1 MQGLCCGRSDVR
13 WKSDAAAALHFETT
27 TGAFLETDA
36 SLSAAEYLITPHD
49 GRLER
54 CVYVCLDAPGM
65 GKTMTV
71 RQAAVSK
78 RCLHVLLQ
86 CGTGIMTSTV
96 NKIPQLLQELA
107 IEGDG
112 KLDGVVA
119 RTTVVKAW
127 KAAMAK
133 VFQKT
138 AHHLAEKPN
147 KQIGLLEAN
156 GVDWK
161 LFKDSSDIDACVNE
175 AKSELEHHMR
185 EHWSGEQCFVLHID
199 EIQALIHTPVKP
211 VGLCT
216 PKEWIEHMYVW
227 FIQALHEVY
236 SSDCYKLCLTG
247 ISGKENNAIRLDS
260 GIKRWPAP
268 PLPYFSQSLTKQLLN
283 KLLFFDDPSVC
294 DQLAAGSQGCP
305 RAVQYVLLVIK
316 RQTSHWEV
324 EPLLKQARGVWLG
337 AAHHSYLAG
346 TDANVSV
353 VHEALL
359 ATLFPEHANAQAHTA
374 DGVACALFAS
384 GVKDSWMEASRCGV
398 IRIRQE
404 EEGVVIFPPYPFL
417 EAYLRRFS
425 TRLLLPQDCATL
437 VQEAHV
443 LAAAQGSKGRGK
455 IFEFAVALEL
465 CLPTSPLVRATSPLV
480 RATAGAIEK
489 QGGPRLLPYH
499 SPMCIRG
506 FQSTSESVA
515 AFDAGGDIR
524 MHNVHVVLDS
534 DTTGEGRPCDVGLP
548 LLYHDDKTRCELVML
563 DVKTSNPEETGA
575 RAYLRFGFDASSV
588 TPTRQTGLLVVSDEL
603 LEECVLN
610 LRAALYA
617 EEFPVEDD
625 LAWYERLFHDKETR
639 RTLFRHQA
647 ERFRAAE
654 AKETPG
660 SDELRPALPLQT
672 RVVTIFNKDK
682 LSIDL
687 HLSAANPT
695 MAHVY
700 VKLLET
706 RLPASW
712 GIDIRR
718 CELYPLRTDASRE
731 WDYEEQIKQAV
742 LSLDDTLASMFPEPI
757 APVFVLC

>member
-1 MQGLCCGRSDVR
+1 MQGLCCGRPDVR
-13 WKSDAAAALHFETT
+13 WKSDSAAALHFETT

-49 GRLER
+49 GGLGG

-86 CGTGIMTSTV
+86 CGTGIMASTV

-107 IEGDG
+107 IEESG

-119 RTTVVKAW
+119 RITVVKAW

-133 VFQKT
+133 VLQMA

-175 AKSELEHHMR
+175 AKSVLEHHMS

-211 VGLCT
+211 VGPYT

-227 FIQALHEVY
+227 FIQALHEVC
-236 SSDCYKLCLTG
+236 SSDRYKLCLTG
-247 ISGKENNAIRLDS
+247 ISGKENDAIRLDS
-260 GIKRWPAP
+260 GIKRWAAP
-268 PLPYFSQSLTKQLLN
+268 PLPHFSQSLTKQLLE
-283 KLLFFDDPSVC
+283 KLLHFDDPSVC
-294 DQLAAGSQGCP
+294 DQLAAGCHGCP

-324 EPLLKQARGVWLG
+324 ESLLKQARGVWMG

-346 TDANVSV
+346 TDANASV
-353 VHEALL
+353 AHEALL
-359 ATLFPEHANAQAHTA
+359 VTLFPEHANAQAHTA

-417 EAYLRRFS
+417 EAYLRRFA
-425 TRLLLPQDCATL
+425 TKLLLPQDCVTL
-437 VQEAHV
+437 AQKTHV
-443 LAAAQGSKGRGK
+443 FAAAQGSKGRGK

-465 CLPTSPLVRATSPLV
+465 CQPTSPLARAI
-480 RATAGAIEK
+480 AAAIEK
-489 QGGPRLLPYH
+489 EGGPHLLPYP
-499 SPMCIRG
+499 SIMSIRG

-515 AFDAGGDIR
+515 AVDAGGDIR
-524 MHNVHVVLDS
+524 MHNVHMVLDS
-534 DTTGEGRPCDVGLP
+534 DTSDKARPCDVGLP
-548 LLYHDDKTRCELVML
+548 LLHHDDKAHCELVMVE
-563 DVKTSNPEETGA
+563 VKTSNPEETGA
-575 RAYLRFGFDASSV
+575 GAYLQFGFDAPSV

-625 LAWYERLFHDKETR
+625 QPGMNGYFMTR
-639 RTLFRHQA
+639 
-647 ERFRAAE
+647 
-654 AKETPG
+654 KP
-660 SDELRPALPLQT
+660 
-672 RVVTIFNKDK
+672 VVPC
-682 LSIDL
+682 
-687 HLSAANPT
+687 SA
-695 MAHVY
+695 
-700 VKLLET
+700 
-706 RLPASW
+706 
-712 GIDIRR
+712 
-718 CELYPLRTDASRE
+718 
-731 WDYEEQIKQAV
+731 IKPN
-742 LSLDDTLASMFPEPI
+742 T
-757 APVFVLC
+757 FVLLKRKRLRGQMSSGQHCHCRRG